1 MVIAILIF
9 LLVAAIYISLIL
21 PRLINRADMTGL
33 VEDYAHRGLHDET
46 IPENS
51 LAAFGRAVDHRIGI
65 ELDIQLSKDKIPM
78 VFHDATLNRVCGI
91 DAKLSDYTADELSQM
106 KLLGTE
112 YTIPTFEEVLS
123 LVDGRV
129 PLLVEFKHG
138 SGELCKIACDML
150 DNYNGAFCVESFD
163 PTLLMRIK
171 KYRPK
176 YARGQLVTNMFKTD
190 FSKNPFLNF
199 ALTFMLFN
207 FLSRPDFIAFD
218 KKLKGNL
225 SVWFCRRFC
234 RAPSFIWTI
243 KNKEEYESGKQKSLA
258 PIFENFIP

>member
-1 MVIAILIF
+1 MLIAILVF
-9 LLVAAIYISLIL
+9 LLLAAIYIALIL
-21 PRLINRADMTGL
+21 PRLINRADMTVL
-33 VEDYAHRGLHDET
+33 VEDYAHRGLHNET

-51 LAAFGRAVDHRIGI
+51 LAAFQRAVDHRIGI

-91 DAKLSDYTADELSQM
+91 DAKLCEYTAEELGEM
-106 KLLGTE
+106 KLLGTDQ
-112 YTIPTFEEVLS
+112 TIPTFAEVLA

-138 SGELCKIACDML
+138 SSELCEIACDML
-150 DNYNGAFCVESFD
+150 DNYNGPFCVESFD

-199 ALTFMLFN
+199 GLTFMLFN

-225 SVWFCRRFC
+225 SVWFARNVCHV
-234 RAPSFIWTI
+234 PMFIWTI
-243 KNKEEYESGKQKSLA
+243 KNREEYELGKQKSHS
-258 PIFENFIP
+258 PIFEDFIP